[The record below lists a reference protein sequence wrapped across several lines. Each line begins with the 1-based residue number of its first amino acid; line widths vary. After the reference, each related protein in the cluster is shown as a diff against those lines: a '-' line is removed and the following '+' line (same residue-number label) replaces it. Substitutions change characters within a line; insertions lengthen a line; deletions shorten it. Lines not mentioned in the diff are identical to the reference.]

1 VVSFA
6 DAKAR
11 LLAAASTLPAT
22 APAVVRVSLPL
33 TLISEANARGSWR
46 GGANRAAKQRAVV
59 GLVLRQCIA
68 PALPCTVRLVRVAPR
83 AFDGDNLQRAFKA
96 VRDAVADWLGC
107 DDGDPRVSWHYAQAT
122 GKPREHRV
130 DITAEPRRWQIVET
144 PTGTVVRITGLADTT
159 TLGTLTIAG
168 DS

>member
-22 APAVVRVSLPL
+22 APASVRVSLPL
-33 TLISEANARGSWR
+33 ALVSEANARGSWHSSS
-46 GGANRAAKQRAVV
+46 ARAAKQRALV
-59 GLVLRQCIA
+59 GVVLRQRIA

-83 AFDGDNLQRAFKA
+83 AFDGDNLQRAMKA
-96 VRDAVADWLGC
+96 VRDAVADWLGV

-130 DITAEPRRWQIVET
+130 DITAEPRRWQIIET
-144 PTGTVVRITGLADTT
+144 PTGTIIRITGLADTT

-168 DS
+168 DP